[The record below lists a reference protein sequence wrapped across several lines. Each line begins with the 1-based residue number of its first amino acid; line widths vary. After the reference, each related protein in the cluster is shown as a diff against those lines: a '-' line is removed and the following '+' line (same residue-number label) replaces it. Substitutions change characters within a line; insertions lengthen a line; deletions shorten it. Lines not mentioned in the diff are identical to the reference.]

1 MGGCVGNLRN
11 QSPSRASSGEPSAA
25 TSSPQGTRGVGKNVS
40 LRHEAV
46 RWKSDL
52 PLTEKQIQDKREEF
66 WDTAPAF
73 DGRREI
79 WDALK
84 AAAAAF
90 ESEDFDLAQAII
102 DGASITLPNGG
113 LTDCYDEL
121 GTRYQL
127 PVYCLSLPVNVVV
140 GRNKSASLH
149 SEKSTWLPGEEVV
162 IKVRLSTTS
171 KDVKLPVRT
180 FSTIAECKR
189 ALKEQEELGDV
200 RQRWFYGG
208 VLLPD
213 RFRLN
218 EFSVPHNHVIQ
229 SIITDDASA
238 CASDRGAYMCVL
250 RCDVCNS
257 IIVTNDVP

>member
-1 MGGCVGNLRN
+1 MGGCIGNLRN
-11 QSPSRASSGEPSAA
+11 RSPSRASSVEPAA
-25 TSSPQGTRGVGKNVS
+25 SVSSPQGSRGVGKNVS

-73 DGRREI
+73 DGRKEI

-84 AAAAAF
+84 AAATAF
-90 ESEDFDLAQAII
+90 ESEDYGLAQAIV
-102 DGASITLPNGG
+102 DGANITLPYGG

-127 PVYCLSLPVNVVV
+127 PVYCLSLPVNVVAAWE
-140 GRNKSASLH
+140 KSASLP
-149 SEKSTWLPGEEVV
+149 SEQGGWVAGEEIV

-171 KDVKLPVRT
+171 KDIKLPVH
-180 FSTIAECKR
+180 SLDTIAECKQL
-189 ALKEQEELGDV
+189 LKEQEDLGEV

-208 VLLPD
+208 ILLPD
-213 RFRLN
+213 RFRIN
-218 EFSVPHNHVIQ
+218 EFNIPHNHVIQ
-229 SIITDDASA
+229 SIITDN
-238 CASDRGAYMCVL
+238 V
-250 RCDVCNS
+250 
-257 IIVTNDVP
+257 